1 MIYFDN
7 AATTFPKP
15 ESVYTTMDNVN
26 RNIAVNSGRGSYKVA
41 REANKIIDELRENIL
56 KIVNGV
62 NGEKAVLTSSATN
75 SLQIILHG
83 IPFQPG
89 DTVYVSPYEH
99 NAVARNLEV
108 LRKNKNILI
117 EEIPLKKDSLEIDVE
132 KFKYLIS
139 RKPAKCICCTHVSN
153 VTGYILPVEQIFD
166 IAHKSGAITILD
178 ASQSFGLIKIDA
190 SSYNADFIVFAGHKT
205 LYGPIGAAGFIDVN
219 DIELS
224 SVLAGGT
231 GSDSTNLDMPKKSP
245 LKYEAGSKDIVSIA
259 GLNAAVKELNQENNY
274 NHEKEIGNYLIEEL
288 KAIEGVTLYLPE
300 TLDNHIGVIS
310 FNLEGYSADEVG
322 TILDEDFDIAVR
334 TGFHCAPY
342 IHKYLKDE
350 NTLGTV
356 RVGLSQFNT
365 KDEVDKLLEAIGEL
379 E

>member
-1 MIYFDN
+1 MIYLDN

-15 ESVYTTMDNVN
+15 ESVYTTMDYVN

-41 REANKIIDELRENIL
+41 REVNKIIDELRENLL
-56 KIVNGV
+56 KIVKAV
-62 NGEKAVLTSSATN
+62 NGEKAVLTPSATI

-108 LRKNKNILI
+108 LCKTKKINV
-117 EEIPLKKDSLEIDVE
+117 EEIPLKKDSLEIDIE

-139 RKPAKCICCTHVSN
+139 RKAAKCVCCTHVSN

-166 IAHKSGAITILD
+166 IAHKNGAITVLD
-178 ASQSFGLIKIDA
+178 ASQSFGLIKIDT
-190 SSYNADFIVFAGHKT
+190 SRYNVDFIVFAGHKT

-219 DIELS
+219 DVELNP
-224 SVLAGGT
+224 VLAGGT
-231 GSDSTNLDMPKKSP
+231 GSDSTNLDMPKASP

-259 GLNAAVKELNQENNY
+259 GLNAAVKELDQEKNY
-274 NHEKEIGNYLIEEL
+274 CHEKEIGNYLIEGL
-288 KAIEGVTLYLPE
+288 KAIEGITLYLPDD
-300 TLDNHIGVIS
+300 LDNHIGVIS
-310 FNLEGYSADEVG
+310 FNLEGYSAEEVG
-322 TILDEDFDIAVR
+322 TILDEDFDIAIR

-350 NTLGTV
+350 NNLGTV

-365 KDEVDKLLEAIGEL
+365 KDEVDKLLEAIAEL